1 MRLAGKVA
9 VITGAGAGLGRQCAL
24 LFAREGARVIVSDI
38 DAARADGTAEAVAAQ
53 GGAAR
58 AVRADVT
65 SEPQVQALI
74 RSALDAWG
82 GLDVMFANAGIPVPG
97 GGQVAFEDTSLDSWQ
112 RVIDVN
118 LKGVFLCAKH
128 AVPAMRAA
136 GGGSIVVTSS
146 SAGLVAWP
154 GFAIYCASKAGVNGL
169 VRGLALDL
177 GRHNIRVNALCPTW
191 GMSPNFLMSP
201 GEAVVGR
208 SYEEIAGAW
217 DPQKFPGPLKAPRP
231 PGLLD
236 NAYAALWLASDESA
250 YMSGVCFPTGDG
262 GTHARIAA
270 LQ

>member
-1 MRLAGKVA
+1 MRHAGKVA
-9 VITGAGAGLGRQCAL
+9 VITGAGAGLGRECAL
-24 LFAREGARVIVSDI
+24 LFAREGARLIVSDI
-38 DAARADGTAEAVAAQ
+38 DAERADETARAVAAQ

-58 AVRADVT
+58 ADAT

-74 RSALDAWG
+74 RAALDAWG
-82 GLDVMFANAGIPVPG
+82 GPDVMFANAGIPVPG
-97 GGQVAFEDTSLDSWQ
+97 GGQVAFEDTSLETWQ

-128 AVPAMRAA
+128 AVPALRAA
-136 GGGSIVVTSS
+136 GGGSIVVTYS

-177 GRHNIRVNALCPTW
+177 GRHNIRVNALGPTW
-191 GMSPNFLMSP
+191 GMSPSFLMSP

-217 DPQKFPGPLKAPRP
+217 DPQRFPGPLKVPRP

-236 NAYAALWLASDESA
+236 NAHAALWLASDESA
-250 YMSGVCFPTGDG
+250 YRSGVCFPTGDG

-270 LQ
+270 LH